1 MPLKKKH
8 TLRNRLIISGFV
20 AAAAILMIVS
30 FSAPEHITEIV
41 LFP

>member
-8 TLRNRLIISGFV
+8 TIRNRLILLGIIAGII
-20 AAAAILMIVS
+20 ALMLIS
-30 FSAPEHITEIV
+30 FSAPEHITEVV